1 MRGALLIFMC
11 TSLFAD
17 ERIGEASG
25 ASRGSSEAA
34 VPPRMPELIDRAIAF
49 VDATL
54 ELPPPV
60 RERPKVKVRIEPAPG
75 HTKFAL
81 KKEAAK

>member
-17 ERIGEASG
+17 ERI
-25 ASRGSSEAA
+25 
-34 VPPRMPELIDRAIAF
+34 DRALAF
-49 VDATL
+49 VDSTL

-75 HTKFAL
+75 HTKYVL

>member
-1 MRGALLIFMC
+1 MRGLLIVFAC

-17 ERIGEASG
+17 ERI
-25 ASRGSSEAA
+25 
-34 VPPRMPELIDRAIAF
+34 DRSLAF

-54 ELPPPV
+54 ELPPPA

-75 HTKFAL
+75 RTKSQL
-81 KKEAAK
+81 KKEAGK

>member
-1 MRGALLIFMC
+1 LIFAC

-17 ERIGEASG
+17 ERI
-25 ASRGSSEAA
+25 
-34 VPPRMPELIDRAIAF
+34 DRALEF

-54 ELPPPV
+54 ELPAPV

-75 HTKFAL
+75 RTKSHL